1 MANLLTGQTK
11 EGGQKIIRKSETGS
25 TEQTRRSFCKES
37 SRSSSSL
44 GKAEHF

>member
-25 TEQTRRSFCKES
+25 TEQTRRKVSAK
-37 SRSSSSL
+37 
-44 GKAEHF
+44 KALVLVAA